1 LSTLLVVL
9 PCLLLRKITQQAI
22 NRPRSRRKPTIE
34 PMTIPAIAPP
44 LNLEPPWEAELVP
57 VPVDVEPLEVDVC
70 DDNRFEIVEKTGNVT
85 PSHFPVVFE
94 VTQHE
99 SVAFSELALQ

>member
-1 LSTLLVVL
+1 ML
-9 PCLLLRKITQQAI
+9 PCLLLRMKMQQAI
-22 NRPRSRRKPTIE
+22 NRARSKRKPTIE

-44 LNLEPPWEAELVP
+44 LNPDPLWEVALLPVLVP
-57 VPVDVEPLEVDVC
+57 VDDALLAVDVA
-70 DDNRFEIVEKTGNVT
+70 DNRLEIVEKTGNVT
-85 PSHFPVVFE
+85 PSHLPVVFE